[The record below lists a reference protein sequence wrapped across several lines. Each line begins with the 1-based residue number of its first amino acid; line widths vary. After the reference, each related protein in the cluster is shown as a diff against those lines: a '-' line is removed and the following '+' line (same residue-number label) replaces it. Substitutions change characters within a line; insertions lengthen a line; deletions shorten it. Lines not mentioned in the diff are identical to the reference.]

1 MASVFEKYP
10 NLPGFATEFKD
21 GGLQVRTETIPPG
34 TESILFLG
42 TAVDGPVGEPIAVN
56 PNNVELIFGGSTTPT
71 GIPNGATLVKAFHEA
86 WQAGCRDIRLMRITG
101 ETAKATIKGAPIAR
115 SVETTVVK
123 SLGVAPGNA
132 ETTFTLHAN
141 IEDVDKD
148 SVIVIAD
155 GYDLPTSAYE
165 VIDSPAGTPATVK
178 LFADQVSIGV
188 NIAITYK
195 TNNGA
200 TVTESGEVDKN
211 GRVIAPWVTAG
222 TDTTFQ
228 LGITAKPETFHLYAD
243 GVEVPKAGYTLDA
256 GNTAVTIKPGKV
268 PKGAQLEASFVHAKI
283 TTEEFQVKLESIF
296 AGAVYNQTKVKI
308 EEVFDT
314 NNKVIGKK
322 VVITKPE
329 SKKAQVTEKDLEYFS
344 LDYPTLGQLVQAING
359 DPRNNVVRA
368 SVANRHADL
377 KMVDLQS
384 ATPFTGGS
392 DGLDVSK
399 QELYEILG
407 GHRDVNGVL
416 AEPGIYHLLENYTV
430 DIIVPLGVYAD
441 DALPGKYD
449 NFAAQLALACAVISH
464 QNSATI
470 GMIATSSPDEAG
482 LAAIQAHV
490 EKLLSRNND
499 YFMRDHAGN
508 ILKDSQGNPIDLGRF
523 VQIVVGPD
531 IVLNSTRL
539 GTYAENSVAAYAGFV
554 SQLPAQSSPTN
565 KILPFARGLRFSYSN
580 SQLDK
585 LTEARYVTFKLKNNG
600 QNVAVV
606 DAPTAAQPNSDYRRI
621 STIRVVKEV
630 VNQVREVCDPY
641 VGEPNEIPQRN
652 AMSAAIAKRLDKLVE
667 AGVIVDYDFVVIVT
681 PQMQLM
687 GEAQIELTI
696 IPPQELR
703 RITTIVALRPSL

>member
-42 TAVDGPVGEPIAVN
+42 TAVDGPVGEPVAVN
-56 PNNVELIFGGSTTPT
+56 PNNVELIFGSSTTPT

-115 SVETTVVK
+115 SVETTIVK
-123 SLGVAPGNA
+123 NLGVAPGNA
-132 ETTFTLHAN
+132 ETEFILNA
-141 IEDVDKD
+141 EDIDVD
-148 SVIVIAD
+148 SVIVNAE
-155 GYDLPTSAYE
+155 GYDLPPTAYT
-165 VIDSPAGTPATVK
+165 VTNGSAGTPAKVT
-178 LFADQVSIGV
+178 LHADQVSAGASIY
-188 NIAITYK
+188 ITYK
-195 TNNGA
+195 DNATGV
-200 TVTESGEVDKN
+200 TVTEN
-211 GRVIAPWVTAG
+211 G
-222 TDTTFQ
+222 TDNGNGDITYWVAEGADATFQ
-228 LGITAKPETFHLYAD
+228 LGTTAKPETFHLYAD
-243 GVEVPKAGYTLDA
+243 GVEVPKADYTLDA
-256 GNTAVTIKPGKV
+256 GNTSVTIKAGRV
-268 PKGAQLEASFVHAKI
+268 AKGAQLEASFVHAEV
-283 TTEEFQVKLESIF
+283 TTEEFQVKLESVF
-296 AGAVYNQTKVKI
+296 AGAVYNQIKVRI
-308 EEVFDT
+308 EEVVDT
-314 NNKVIGKK
+314 NDNVIGKK

-329 SKKAQVTEKDLEYFS
+329 SKKAQVTEKDLEYSS

-377 KMVDLQS
+377 KTVDLQS
-384 ATPFTGGS
+384 TTPFTGGS

-407 GHRDVNGVL
+407 GHRDANGVL
-416 AEPGIYHLLENYTV
+416 VEPGIYHLLENYTV

-441 DALPGKYD
+441 DVLPGKYD

-482 LAAIQAHV
+482 LAAVQAHV
-490 EKLLSRNND
+490 EKLLEHKND
-499 YFMRDHAGN
+499 YFMRDRAGN

-523 VQIVVGPD
+523 IQIVAGPD
-531 IVLNSTRL
+531 LILNSTRL

-565 KILPFARGLRFSYSN
+565 KVLPFARGLRFSYSN

-585 LTEARYVTFKLKNNG
+585 LTEARYVTFKFKNNG

-667 AGVIVDYDFVVIVT
+667 EGVIVDYDFVVIAT